1 MSRYSRPK
9 IILIF
14 HIKYPKS
21 IKTNQS
27 HEVTRQE
34 NQEKHQTIEGWE
46 VQIMELSVTK
56 H

>member
-1 MSRYSRPK
+1 MKNFIFS
-9 IILIF
+9 F

-21 IKTNQS
+21 IKRNQS
-27 HEVTRQE
+27 HAVTRQE

-46 VQIMELSVTK
+46 VQIMALIAPFLVTK